1 MPPWGHFAPTVGQN
15 APSIVYIYFRFSQLQ
30 FFYYCKITLHV
41 VQQNMKFRLTVL
53 LCRKMHKCSR
63 KLQKNVRGGVLPHPT
78 LMLRTPTV
86 TRRSPASSARRPR
99 LAFALCRHGS
109 GCNLGH
115 GRGCPLV
122 VHYLA
127 YLQSGHGLCCYGNK
141 ARTLVTSRAA
151 ANE

>member
-78 LMLRTPTV
+78 LITNIVYLKQHFPLFMAALHSRMRTYIYFHPV
-86 TRRSPASSARRPR
+86 VSSSFFFISSPN
-99 LAFALCRHGS
+99 LS
-109 GCNLGH
+109 G
-115 GRGCPLV
+115 
-122 VHYLA
+122 
-127 YLQSGHGLCCYGNK
+127 
-141 ARTLVTSRAA
+141 RTLDVYHTSTHGVVLVQI
-151 ANE
+151 